1 MTAFVNHFSFE
12 FRTGIR
18 NKQLLLMNYLFP
30 LGFFLMMGFIMIG
43 INPLFLDTMTQ
54 AMVVFAILVATLLG
68 IPDPLVNA
76 RENGIFRSYK
86 INGIP
91 ALSILTIPALTT
103 MLHLAIVAAIITVTG
118 PLLFDAPAPEN
129 WLNYILVFI
138 AATVCMAGVSVL
150 IGVVS
155 PNSRVTVLYSQLIF
169 IPSILLA
176 GLMFPFSMLPDA
188 AGMVARLLP
197 ATQAMNAF
205 KGLAMGLE
213 ADFDPWFSLFAL
225 FASGLLAFGSAVY
238 LFSWDSR
245 NSTRRGHPI
254 MALLFLLPFVL
265 GLLFK

>member
-1 MTAFVNHFSFE
+1 
-12 FRTGIR
+12 
-18 NKQLLLMNYLFP
+18 
-30 LGFFLMMGFIMIG
+30 
-43 INPLFLDTMTQ
+43 
-54 AMVVFAILVATLLG
+54 
-68 IPDPLVNA
+68 
-76 RENGIFRSYK
+76 
-86 INGIP
+86 
-91 ALSILTIPALTT
+91 LTIPALTT
-103 MLHLAIVAAIITVTG
+103 ILHLAIVAAIITVTA

-129 WLNYILVFI
+129 WFNYILVFI
-138 AATVCMAGVSVL
+138 ATAICMAGVSVL

-188 AGMVARLLP
+188 AGMVTRLLP

-238 LFSWDSR
+238 CFSWDSR